1 MRRTGPE
8 RRPTDGDYAEI
19 VAAERLYRN
28 IFVWD
33 VNGEEP
39 RQYVPSHGFLDCEQR
54 SSGVSPQGPFPADAI
69 LLSHNEVGNHYSIL
83 IPSEIASDLPRPP
96 RFSANTFF
104 EIRQPVAEDEQS
116 QSKGGEEA
124 EPQERNRHSVDREEK
139 ERHEPEHEKDH
150 DQHKKRKGKRT
161 KRVITRSVKFKK
173 KRTKTRKNSNQEQ
186 RKKIRQKRAKRSEKR
201 VSARKETPKEILHK
215 RRTNNNEIKPATSR
229 SMRNGKARSQME
241 NAIQSTKNGSRR
253 KRARPRLL
261 KRDRNGRP

>member
-1 MRRTGPE
+1 MAQAGTYAEPMIIAALAGLYELAVRGDGNCLFRAIAFFVYGDMEKHCIVRADVVDHVVANWNHFQPYLEGSYGDNDGYQYRQRLMRRTGPE

-19 VAAERLYRN
+19 VAAQRLYNRN

-124 EPQERNRHSVDREEK
+124 ELQERNRHSVDREEK
-139 ERHEPEHEKDH
+139 EEHEPEHEKDH
-150 DQHKKRKGKRT
+150 E
-161 KRVITRSVKFKK
+161 KK
-173 KRTKTRKNSNQEQ
+173 KR
-186 RKKIRQKRAKRSEKR
+186 
-201 VSARKETPKEILHK
+201 
-215 RRTNNNEIKPATSR
+215 
-229 SMRNGKARSQME
+229 
-241 NAIQSTKNGSRR
+241 NAN
-253 KRARPRLL
+253 LL
-261 KRDRNGRP
+261 